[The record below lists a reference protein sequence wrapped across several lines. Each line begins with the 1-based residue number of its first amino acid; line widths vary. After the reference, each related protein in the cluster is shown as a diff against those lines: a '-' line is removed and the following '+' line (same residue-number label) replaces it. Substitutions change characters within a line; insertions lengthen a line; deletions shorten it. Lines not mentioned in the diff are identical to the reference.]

1 MRSGYLDFLRAM
13 AILRVV
19 VYHATGLAVL
29 TVLFPA
35 MGIMFAIA
43 GSLMAASLDR
53 SGWRAVGRR
62 LRRLLPPLWAIAA
75 FMVPA
80 MLLTGLA
87 ADWRLALWVVPILD
101 PPANEW
107 GSSILG
113 VVWYLRQ
120 YLWFVL
126 LSPLLLWLFRR
137 YPMTTLAAPL
147 VLLAV
152 VESGWAPGQLRDFGL
167 YTTCWVLGYAHH
179 DGLLRSLGRRALI
192 VISGAF
198 ATAGLGWLAV
208 NPGPRGYDLNDIP
221 VAHALWSVAVV
232 LALFGFAPAVRAT
245 FRRWSHGTKVTTF
258 LNKVV
263 TFLNQRAVT
272 VYLWHCAVIV
282 GLGVVAAVIG
292 LDSGTPAGLVIWLV
306 LVGLGVL
313 ACTAAF
319 GWVEDLAARR
329 RPALVPAASVR
340 A

>member
-1 MRSGYLDFLRAM
+1 MVRSRYLDLLRAM
-13 AILRVV
+13 AIVRVV
-19 VYHATGLAVL
+19 VYHATGMALL

-35 MGIMFAIA
+35 MGVMFAIA

-53 SGWRAVGRR
+53 SGWRAIGRR

-87 ADWRLALWVVPILD
+87 ADWRLALWIVPILD

-126 LSPLLLWLFRR
+126 LSPPLLWLFRR

-147 VLLAV
+147 LLLVAI
-152 VESGWAPGQLRDFGL
+152 ESGWAPGQLRDFGL
-167 YTTCWVLGYAHH
+167 YTTCWLLGFAHH
-179 DGLLRSLGRRALI
+179 DGLLRALGRRALI
-192 VISGAF
+192 VVSGAF
-198 ATAGLGWLAV
+198 GVAGLGWLAV
-208 NPGPRGYDLNDIP
+208 HPGPRGYDLNDIP
-221 VAHALWSVAVV
+221 MAHALWSVAVILV
-232 LALFGFAPAVRAT
+232 LLGFAPAALAR
-245 FRRWSHGTKVTTF
+245 FDRWALGTK
-258 LNKVV
+258 LV

-272 VYLWHCAVIV
+272 LYLWHCAVIV
-282 GLGVVAAVIG
+282 GLGVVAAAIG
-292 LDSGTPAGLVIWLV
+292 LDSGTPTGLVIWLV

-340 A
+340 S